1 MKRIKDELLATN
13 LEKSKK
19 KWLFIIVIIFSI
31 FPFFIS
37 YKAFINDLTNLAWQ
51 FRHFLGI
58 ALVQAI
64 AQLAISWYV
73 LKNELPNYVIYSFI
87 ISVILFQTIY
97 GILIILLANA

>member
-13 LEKSKK
+13 LEASKK
-19 KWLFIIVIIFSI
+19 RWLFLLVIFLSL

-37 YKAFINDLTNLAWQ
+37 YKAFGNDLENLAWQ

-64 AQLAISWYV
+64 AQLAIAWYV
-73 LKNELPNYVIYSFI
+73 LKNDLPNYVIYSFMF
-87 ISVILFQTIY
+87 SV
-97 GILIILLANA
+97 LICKN